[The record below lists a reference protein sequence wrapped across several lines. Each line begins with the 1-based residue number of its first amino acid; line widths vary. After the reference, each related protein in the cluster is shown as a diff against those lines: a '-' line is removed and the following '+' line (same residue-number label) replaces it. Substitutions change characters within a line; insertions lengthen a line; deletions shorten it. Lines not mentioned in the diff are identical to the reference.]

1 MTPPSVVTSM
11 IAHDLVVQN
20 MGATDRERVDEMRF
34 RYRLLYGEHE
44 RDVVEA
50 LVCALGPER
59 AAGQKFVDVAAN
71 SYVQIHTQ
79 TSALYTYTPRVRGPS
94 VETVQAVART
104 GHWERMNRVQR
115 DVSGLRE
122 AFILVSGGDN
132 GKPLQTRVVL
142 PHWFEAPRSRVDDCS
157 QIASIA
163 VWLMHGDTP
172 HRHYYQVEDC
182 DGLPAPLYR
191 ETDAQGVTVSDLSGS
206 AYPWRDN
213 VGDPII
219 PGAMY
224 HAAETGHLLD
234 WRTGRD
240 IARGAVRLMVFYTG
254 AGHVILDASWA
265 QRYAFN
271 VDIDGQGVNA
281 DGSRQVIMDPAVI
294 MTGNTPPD
302 TAGQPLVGAFPQP
315 ADPEAVF
322 RMLAMYSRQLGAS
335 AGIRSP
341 EATRTES
348 DIRSG
353 YSLAVSREAVQELQ
367 ATYAPVYRRADQ
379 QLLHVAACLLGEQ
392 SAGPEVWSIEYQ
404 ALALDPSAFAAVLA
418 TVDRAITLDL
428 MTPVQGQLMLYPWIT
443 VEEAEA
449 RVAELAAIKAARIAT
464 TALAPPAHTPKS
476 ADTEPPA

>member
-1 MTPPSVVTSM
+1 MPTLPAPVPSM
-11 IAHDLVVQN
+11 IAHDLVVQG
-20 MGATDRERVDEMRF
+20 MGATERERVDEMRF

-122 AFILVSGGDN
+122 AFVLVSGGD

-172 HRHYYQVEDC
+172 HRHYYQVEDAA
-182 DGLPAPLYR
+182 GNPAPLYR
-191 ETDAQGVTVSDLSGS
+191 ETDAHGQVVTTLAGAD
-206 AYPWRDN
+206 YPWRDN

-265 QRYAFN
+265 QRFAFN
-271 VDIDGQGVNA
+271 IDIDGQGINA
-281 DGSRQVIMDPAVI
+281 DGSRQIIADPAVI

-315 ADPEAVF
+315 ADPESVF
-322 RMLAMYSRQLGAS
+322 RMLAMYSRQLAAS

-404 ALALDPSAFAAVLA
+404 ALALDPGQFAAVLA
-418 TVDRAITLDL
+418 TVDRAISLDL

-443 VEEAEA
+443 VEEAES
-449 RVAELAAIKAARIAT
+449 RVAELAAIKAARTAST
-464 TALAPPAHTPKS
+464 TPAPSPKP

>member
-1 MTPPSVVTSM
+1 MPTIPTPVPSM
-11 IAHDLVVQN
+11 IAHDLVVQG
-20 MGATDRERVDEMRF
+20 MGATERERVDEMRF

-104 GHWERMNRVQR
+104 GHWERMSRVQR

-122 AFILVSGGDN
+122 AFVLVSGGA

-172 HRHYYQVEDC
+172 HRHYYQVED
-182 DGLPAPLYR
+182 DAGRPAPLYR
-191 ETDAQGVTVSDLSGS
+191 ETDAHGKVVTELPGA

-265 QRYAFN
+265 QRFAFN
-271 VDIDGQGVNA
+271 IDIDGQGINS
-281 DGSRQVIMDPAVI
+281 DGSRQIIADPAVI

-315 ADPEAVF
+315 ADPESVF
-322 RMLAMYSRQLGAS
+322 RMLAMYSRQLAAS

-404 ALALDPSAFAAVLA
+404 ALALDPGQFSAVLA
-418 TVDRAITLDL
+418 TVDRAISLDL

-449 RVAELAAIKAARIAT
+449 RVAELAAIKAAR
-464 TALAPPAHTPKS
+464 TASTPTPTPKP